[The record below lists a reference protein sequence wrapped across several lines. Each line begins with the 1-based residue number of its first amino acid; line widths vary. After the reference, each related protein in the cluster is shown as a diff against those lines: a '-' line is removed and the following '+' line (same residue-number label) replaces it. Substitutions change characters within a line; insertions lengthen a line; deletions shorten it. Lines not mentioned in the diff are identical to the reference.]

1 MNTITKT
8 KRPRL
13 QSKPLPID
21 INSHKYEGTINQ
33 RLSKVYRELGI
44 KTAYVNKK
52 VVPVLSHD
60 DRMDMI
66 RQEMNKLVA

>member
-13 QSKPLPID
+13 QSKQLPI
-21 INSHKYEGTINQ
+21 YTETINQ
-33 RLSKVYRELGI
+33 RLSKVYRELGV

-66 RQEMNKLVA
+66 RQDMNKLVA

>member
-13 QSKPLPID
+13 QSKPLPI
-21 INSHKYEGTINQ
+21 YTETINQ
-33 RLSKVYRELGI
+33 RLSKVYRELGV
-44 KTAYVNKK
+44 KTVYINKK

>member
-13 QSKPLPID
+13 QSKPLPL
-21 INSHKYEGTINQ
+21 YTETINQ
-33 RLSKVYRELGI
+33 RLSQVYRELGI

>member
-13 QSKPLPID
+13 QSKPLPL
-21 INSHKYEGTINQ
+21 HTETINQ
-33 RLSKVYRELGI
+33 RLSKVYRELGV
-44 KTAYVNKK
+44 KTAYINKK
-52 VVPVLSHD
+52 VVPVLSDD

>member
-1 MNTITKT
+1 MENIITKT
-8 KRPRL
+8 KRPRI
-13 QSKPLPID
+13 QSKPLPI
-21 INSHKYEGTINQ
+21 YTETINQ